1 MSILGKYLFRYI
13 GKGLFLQLV
22 IKLKTTFFGL
32 FTWCKILEQYIYQ
45 GQKRDW
51 QLQER
56 ESKSVTGFGQEKA
69 IKQPLFWPLLKQD
82 RWFDRQNK
90 IRFTTIQCHCQH
102 FQ

>member
-1 MSILGKYLFRYI
+1 MSILGKYLFTYI
-13 GKGLFLQLV
+13 GKRPLFAACNQ
-22 IKLKTTFFGL
+22 IKNNLFGL
-32 FTWCKILEQYIYQ
+32 YTWCKILEQFIYQ

-56 ESKSVTGFGQEKA
+56 ESKSVTGFGQDKA

-90 IRFTTIQCHCQH
+90 IRFTTIQRHCQH
-102 FQ
+102 F